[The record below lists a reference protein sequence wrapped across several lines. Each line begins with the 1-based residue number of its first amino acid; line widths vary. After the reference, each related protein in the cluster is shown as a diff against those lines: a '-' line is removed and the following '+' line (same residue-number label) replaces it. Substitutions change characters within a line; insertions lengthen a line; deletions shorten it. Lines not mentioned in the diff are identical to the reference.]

1 MLETPWDFRNR
12 TAKRLCSLFKVNGIK
27 PLWAKV
33 LDVLVNETWEETHDF
48 GGLGNPAAEL
58 RQARSRRWFEGVS
71 AEPAAKRIRG
81 ATKHR
86 RSGPVVMWEDPL
98 RLGVGEDWRQVL
110 KSCTCRREWKRRA
123 APGMRKL
130 ARRWSLPMTA
140 LQVPQT
146 ISLVQ
151 GTKRKAEEKEDKI
164 LHLLTEDRQPKGEVS
179 FKLLCDSS
187 TVVDAINGDLPM
199 DTEFLK
205 PAFYR
210 ISRHLEEWSNGGIAF
225 SGERLQPAEWRP
237 RELNKVADAL
247 ANEAMDRGE
256 SFERW
261 HVNQKGLR
269 GRHILVFTDGGV
281 RPSRA
286 RRRRRRRRRRL
297 GRWLLCK
304 TGSRSW

>member
-1 MLETPWDFRNR
+1 MSQKEE
-12 TAKRLCSLFKVNGIK
+12 
-27 PLWAKV
+27 KV
-33 LDVLVNETWEETHDF
+33 LRLLPEY
-48 GGLGNPAAEL
+48 
-58 RQARSRRWFEGVS
+58 RQS
-71 AEPAAKRIRG
+71 KG
-81 ATKHR
+81 A
-86 RSGPVVMWEDPL
+86 
-98 RLGVGEDWRQVL
+98 
-110 KSCTCRREWKRRA
+110 
-123 APGMRKL
+123 
-130 ARRWSLPMTA
+130 
-140 LQVPQT
+140 
-146 ISLVQ
+146 
-151 GTKRKAEEKEDKI
+151 
-164 LHLLTEDRQPKGEVS
+164 VS

-210 ISRHLEEWSNGGIAF
+210 ISRHLEEWSNGGMAF

-281 RPSRA
+281 RPSRGQAAAAWAVVALQDGEPKLVMEGAVVLVYHSRMSSFVAETIAIDSALSTVAALLPFEPCLLQLSRVHTVYRSAA
-286 RRRRRRRRRRL
+286 REEVRRNL
-297 GRWLLCK
+297 KQL
-304 TGSRSW
+304 

>member
-1 MLETPWDFRNR
+1 MGGPTATGGGGRLEAGAQELHVQAGMEKAGT
-12 TAKRLCSLFKVNGIK
+12 TGHAKAGKAVEFTDDGVTGAANDLAGAGGE
-27 PLWAKV
+27 AK
-33 LDVLVNETWEETHDF
+33 
-48 GGLGNPAAEL
+48 GGGKGG
-58 RQARSRRWFEGVS
+58 Q
-71 AEPAAKRIRG
+71 
-81 ATKHR
+81 
-86 RSGPVVMWEDPL
+86 
-98 RLGVGEDWRQVL
+98 
-110 KSCTCRREWKRRA
+110 
-123 APGMRKL
+123 
-130 ARRWSLPMTA
+130 
-140 LQVPQT
+140 
-146 ISLVQ
+146 
-151 GTKRKAEEKEDKI
+151 I
-164 LHLLTEDRQPKGEVS
+164 LHLLTEDLHPKGEAS

-286 RRRRRRRRRRL
+286 QAAAAAAAWAVVALQDGEPKLVMEGAVVLVYHPRMSSFVAETIAIDSALSTVAALLPFEPCPLQLSRVHTVYRSAAREEVRRNL
-297 GRWLLCK
+297 KQL
-304 TGSRSW
+304 